1 MQSKKIRPSHITD
14 AAARSGGNVA
24 AATELASSTE
34 AVASCQQGVEAKT
47 RHLHKHC
54 TEDHDDNQEST
65 MKMMTMMSM
74 ANYQDGKEREAEPPF
89 SKMTITWVTSAN
101 VVVCGGKVQVGKI
114 GKPAALTCEVLVLVV
129 AMVEQTLGTGETAH
143 ALDPLPQH
151 VRAVPARSGS
161 VFCLRVKFVA
171 VDAALLQ
178 GPRVATLSLLLLPVH
193 LRPLLPQLLLAVQLA
208 GCGGRQAQVAARSR
222 RLLLQA
228 G

>member
-14 AAARSGGNVA
+14 AARSGGNVA

-47 RHLHKHC
+47 RH
-54 TEDHDDNQEST
+54 
-65 MKMMTMMSM
+65 
-74 ANYQDGKEREAEPPF
+74 QDGKEREAEPPF
-89 SKMTITWVTSAN
+89 SKMTITWVTRAN
-101 VVVCGGKVQVGKI
+101 VVV
-114 GKPAALTCEVLVLVV
+114 CEVLVLVV
-129 AMVEQTLGTGETAH
+129 AMVEQTLCTGETAH

-151 VRAVPARSGS
+151 IRAVPARPGS

-178 GPRVATLSLLLLPVH
+178 GPRVATLPLLLLPVH
-193 LRPLLPQLLLAVQLA
+193 LRPLLPQFLLAVQLA

-222 RLLLQA
+222 RL
-228 G
+228 